1 MKTVLLFIFSVFGL
15 ILAAPL
21 TAIAQEDDIYEYS
34 TEFIWGVNKNTN
46 DGLIGGFIF
55 RHSQVIKN
63 NQFRTIGVELIN
75 VKHPQEFRHNSFTG
89 NTFIWGKEN
98 YLYSIRFQ
106 YGRDWVL
113 FKKAAQQ
120 GVQIKAGVSVGPTIG
135 LVAPYY
141 IEIQV
146 GPGTTI
152 TEPFDPEK
160 HGNSF
165 LNIIGTGGVF
175 QGLFESDV
183 RLGVNIR
190 SGLSFEFGTFKSN
203 VTGFEVGLMLEA
215 FTKEVVLV
223 PFSDNRAI
231 FPSAYLTL
239 FYGSRR

>member
-89 NTFIWGKEN
+89 KTFIWGKEN

-113 FKKAAQQ
+113 FKKAAHLQS
-120 GVQIKAGVSVGPTIG
+120 GASVMI
-135 LVAPYY
+135 
-141 IEIQV
+141 
-146 GPGTTI
+146 
-152 TEPFDPEK
+152 
-160 HGNSF
+160 
-165 LNIIGTGGVF
+165 
-175 QGLFESDV
+175 LFPDW
-183 RLGVNIR
+183 R
-190 SGLSFEFGTFKSN
+190 
-203 VTGFEVGLMLEA
+203 
-215 FTKEVVLV
+215 
-223 PFSDNRAI
+223 
-231 FPSAYLTL
+231 
-239 FYGSRR
+239 